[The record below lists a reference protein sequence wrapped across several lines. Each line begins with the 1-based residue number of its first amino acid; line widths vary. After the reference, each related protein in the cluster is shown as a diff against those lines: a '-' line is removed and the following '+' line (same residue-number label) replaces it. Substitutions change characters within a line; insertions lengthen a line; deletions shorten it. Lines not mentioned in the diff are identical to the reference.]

1 MNFDLCKNKYFH
13 ISEGNMNIEVSVT
26 GNNLVYGS
34 KTRKFYTKK
43 EASHFL
49 NFWFKHIKNNY
60 AKNVCGKNG
69 REWVVGMV
77 ESIFKTMPESDR
89 MGDF

>member
-34 KTRKFYTKK
+34 KTRKFDTKK
-43 EASHFL
+43 EAGHFL

-60 AKNVCGKNG
+60 AENVCGKNG
-69 REWVVGMV
+69 REWVVSMV
-77 ESIFKTMPESDR
+77 ESIFKTMH
-89 MGDF
+89 

>member
-1 MNFDLCKNKYFH
+1 MNFELCKNKYFH

-34 KTRKFYTKK
+34 KVRKFDTKK
-43 EASHFL
+43 EAGHFL

-60 AKNVCGKNG
+60 AEKVCGKNG
-69 REWVVGMV
+69 SEWVTSMV
-77 ESIFKTMPESDR
+77 ESIFKTMN
-89 MGDF
+89 